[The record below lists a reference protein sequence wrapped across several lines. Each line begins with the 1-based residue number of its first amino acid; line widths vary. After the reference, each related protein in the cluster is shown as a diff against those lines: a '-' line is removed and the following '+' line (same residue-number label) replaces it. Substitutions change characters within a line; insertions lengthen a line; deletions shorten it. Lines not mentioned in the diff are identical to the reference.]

1 MTDRKIKSALESLLF
16 VWGEPL
22 EARAA
27 AELFGVTQSE
37 MLRILRDLKSEYD
50 ERGGGIRIVEADKA
64 FRLCTDPENDD
75 YITRFVTPVKEKR
88 LSQAALEVLAVIAY
102 KQPVTKGEIDQIRG
116 IRSDRVLEG
125 LMKRGLVEE
134 RGRSAAIGR
143 PILYGTTRQFL
154 ELFGFESLEELPE
167 IEDAGILAGDELSM
181 PAGAEQLS
189 LDSGAGGFSPA
200 EGGLAPDGGED
211 EPSF

>member
-1 MTDRKIKSALESLLF
+1 MTDQKIKSALESLLF

-22 EARAA
+22 EAKAA
-27 AELFGVTQSE
+27 AELFDITPAE
-37 MLRILRDLKSEYD
+37 MLRIMRELKAEYD
-50 ERGGGIRIVEADKA
+50 ERGGGIRIAEADKA

-75 YITRFVTPVKEKR
+75 YITRFVTPVREKR

-102 KQPVTKGEIDQIRG
+102 KQPVTKSEIDQIRG

-125 LMKRGLVEE
+125 LTRRGLVEE

-154 ELFGFESLEELPE
+154 ELFGFESLDGLPE
-167 IEDAGILAGDELSM
+167 IEDAEILAGDGQLTM
-181 PAGAEQLS
+181 PAGAEQLE
-189 LDSGAGGFSPA
+189 LGSGS
-200 EGGLAPDGGED
+200 DV
-211 EPSF
+211 

>member
-1 MTDRKIKSALESLLF
+1 MTDQKIKSALESLLF

-22 EARAA
+22 EAKAA
-27 AELFGVTQSE
+27 AELFDITPAE
-37 MLRILRDLKSEYD
+37 MLRIMRELKAEYD
-50 ERGGGIRIVEADKA
+50 ERGGGIRIAEADKA

-102 KQPVTKGEIDQIRG
+102 KQPVTKSEIDQIRG

-125 LMKRGLVEE
+125 LTRRGLVEE

-154 ELFGFESLEELPE
+154 ELFGFESLDGLPE
-167 IEDAGILAGDELSM
+167 IEDAEILAGDGQLTM
-181 PAGAEQLS
+181 PAGAEQLE
-189 LDSGAGGFSPA
+189 LGSGT
-200 EGGLAPDGGED
+200 DV
-211 EPSF
+211 